1 MMGVAE
7 RGTVS
12 GRVLVVDDDQ
22 AICVVVSEALRRAG
36 HEVKIA
42 GTIADRAGM
51 LASFRPDILITDV
64 KLPDGDGLDDV
75 HSIIGRWPDMRVI
88 ILSAQNTLNTA
99 VRATEQGAFE
109 YLPKPFDLNE
119 LTRAVRDGLASR
131 RASVAGV
138 DNLPALAEDDNQ
150 ISDDMP
156 LVGRSAAMQ
165 EVYRTVARVLGNDLT
180 ILILGESGTGKELVA
195 QAIHRLGHRRI
206 HPFIAVNMAAIP
218 RELIEAELFGYEK
231 GAFTGATQRTAGK
244 FEQANGGTLFLDE
257 IGDMP
262 LEAQTR
268 LLRVLQSG
276 EVTTVGGS
284 TPVRVN
290 VRIIAATNKDLPAL
304 ISENRFRQDL
314 YYRLNVVPVELPPLR
329 ARRDDVALLA
339 RHFLDQAAL
348 EGLPRKTL
356 DPQAAQ
362 LLSLYSWPGNVR
374 ELQNVMQRMAVLIR
388 EDVISAEAV
397 RGSIDTGRI
406 AEASDA
412 ASGDLDRLLAEWVRQ
427 RLSITTYGD
436 GAGLHDDILALVEP
450 VLLRE
455 TLSAVDG
462 NQIRAASLLGINRN
476 TLRKKLTDY
485 DIDPA
490 RLRGMETNL

>member
-1 MMGVAE
+1 MGKLSP
-7 RGTVS
+7 S
-12 GRVLVVDDDQ
+12 GKVLVVDDDQ

-36 HEVKIA
+36 HMVKVG
-42 GTIADRAGM
+42 GTIAERAQL
-51 LASFRPDILITDV
+51 LATFQPDILVTDV

-75 HSIIGRWPDMRVI
+75 QTILERWPTMRVI

-99 VRATEQGAFE
+99 VRAAEQGAFE

-119 LTRAVRDGLASR
+119 LTRAVKDGLAA
-131 RASVAGV
+131 RAVTGATMAEGAE
-138 DNLPALAEDDNQ
+138 PIEDDNQ

-156 LVGRSAAMQ
+156 LVGRSPAMQ
-165 EVYRTVARVLGNDLT
+165 EVYRTVARVLGNDLS

-195 QAIHRLGHRRI
+195 QAIHRLGHRRV

-244 FEQANGGTLFLDE
+244 FEQADGGTLFLDE

-284 TPVRVN
+284 TPVHVN
-290 VRIIAATNKDLPAL
+290 VRIIAATNKDLPSL
-304 ISENRFRQDL
+304 IAENRFRQDL
-314 YYRLNVVPVELPPLR
+314 YYRLNVVPIDLPPLR

-339 RHFLDQAAL
+339 RHFLDHAAQ
-348 EGLPRKTL
+348 EGLPRKSL

-374 ELQNVMQRMAVLIR
+374 ELQNLMQRMAVLIR
-388 EDVISAEAV
+388 EDVISVEAV
-397 RGSIDTGRI
+397 RANIDMGEI
-406 AEASDA
+406 AASSGEA
-412 ASGDLDRLLAEWVRQ
+412 ASGDLHRQLEEWVRQ
-427 RLSITTYGD
+427 RVSATTYGD
-436 GAGLHDDILALVEP
+436 GAGLHDEMLALIEP

-490 RLRGMETNL
+490 RLRS

>member
-1 MMGVAE
+1 MSA
-7 RGTVS
+7 S
-12 GRVLVVDDDQ
+12 GKVLVVDDDQ

-36 HEVKIA
+36 HIVKVG
-42 GTIADRAGM
+42 GTIAERAQL
-51 LASFRPDILITDV
+51 LATFQPDILVTDV

-75 HSIIGRWPDMRVI
+75 QAITERWPGMRVI

-99 VRATEQGAFE
+99 VRAAEQGAFE

-119 LTRAVRDGLASR
+119 LTRAVNDGLAAR
-131 RASVAGV
+131 SVAGGT
-138 DNLPALAEDDNQ
+138 PTGAAPPTEDDNQ

-165 EVYRTVARVLGNDLT
+165 EVYRTVARVLGNDLS

-195 QAIHRLGHRRI
+195 QAIHRLGHRRV

-244 FEQANGGTLFLDE
+244 FEQADGGTLFLDE

-284 TPVRVN
+284 TPVHVN
-290 VRIIAATNKDLPAL
+290 VRIIAATNKDLPSL
-304 ISENRFRQDL
+304 IAENRFRQDL
-314 YYRLNVVPVELPPLR
+314 YYRLNVVPIDLPPLR

-339 RHFLDQAAL
+339 RHFLDHAAQ
-348 EGLPRKTL
+348 EGLPRKSL

-374 ELQNVMQRMAVLIR
+374 ELQNLMQRMAVLIR
-388 EDVISAEAV
+388 EDVISVEAV
-397 RGSIDTGRI
+397 RANIDMADI
-406 AEASDA
+406 AASSGEAASD
-412 ASGDLDRLLAEWVRQ
+412 DLHRLLEEWVRQ
-427 RLSITTYGD
+427 RVSATTYGD
-436 GAGLHDDILALVEP
+436 GAGLHDAMLALIEP
-450 VLLRE
+450 ILLRE

-490 RLRGMETNL
+490 RLRG